1 MAVTV
6 FNDIIKGVFCQ
17 CKQSSVDSKTLWDRQ
32 GQIQSRE
39 AVSLLYRLS
48 NSNS

>member
-17 CKQSSVDSKTLWDRQ
+17 CKQSSVDSKTLW
-32 GQIQSRE
+32 E
-39 AVSLLYRLS
+39 E
-48 NSNS
+48 